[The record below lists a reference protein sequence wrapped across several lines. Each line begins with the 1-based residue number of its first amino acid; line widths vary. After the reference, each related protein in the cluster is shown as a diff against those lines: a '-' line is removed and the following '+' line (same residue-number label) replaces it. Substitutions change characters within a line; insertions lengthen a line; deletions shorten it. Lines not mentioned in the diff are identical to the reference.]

1 MVCRNAIGALR
12 ATSNWP
18 DGVAVLADI
27 DVFEE
32 LQRTD
37 EIWTFEN
44 DSDLHVLLDNIA
56 RYKAGKADSVHE

>member
-1 MVCRNAIGALR
+1 
-12 ATSNWP
+12 
-18 DGVAVLADI
+18 VLADI

-37 EIWTFEN
+37 GIWTFEN